1 MKGLLNNSLD
11 AASPNA
17 QRFTLQQLKE
27 NNIQFRQA
35 CRGET
40 ANIIIVDECNTPLKA
55 VMFVGVG
62 KQKPTYRLAEFYGKG
77 RFNR

>member
-11 AASPNA
+11 AASHNA

-27 NNIQFRQA
+27 NNIRFRQV
-35 CRGET
+35 CRGES
-40 ANIIIVDECNTPLKA
+40 ANIIIIDERNTPLKA
-55 VMFVGVG
+55 VMFVGIAQ
-62 KQKPTYRLAEFYGKG
+62 QKPTYRLAEFYGKG